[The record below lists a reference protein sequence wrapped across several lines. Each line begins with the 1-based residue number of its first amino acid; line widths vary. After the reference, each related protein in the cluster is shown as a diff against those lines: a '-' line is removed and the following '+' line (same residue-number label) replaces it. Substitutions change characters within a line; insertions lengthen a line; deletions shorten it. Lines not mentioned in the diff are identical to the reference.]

1 MVGRQ
6 KPAHQQEYCSDICRG
21 LYSMS
26 RLICSNTRRV
36 ARDNLADGAANPYP
50 LAMRPSDIKP
60 NKRDMHLIEIK
71 HCVDTS
77 TQQAEKA
84 HKQHRLLMPRL
95 LGHRKTPHT
104 ILLGATGT
112 IYSNHTRNPLHS
124 VGVTGLNATALIKNL
139 AYMRSGPQQKTYR

>member
-1 MVGRQ
+1 
-6 KPAHQQEYCSDICRG
+6 
-21 LYSMS
+21 MS

-50 LAMRPSDIKP
+50 LAIKP
-60 NKRDMHLIEIK
+60 RDIQPNQRDIHLIEIK
-71 HCVDTS
+71 YCIDTS
-77 TQQAEKA
+77 PTTQLEQAEKA
-84 HKQHRLLMPRL
+84 RKQHKLSMPRR
-95 LGHRKTPHT
+95 LGYRKALHT